1 MLLYYFYQYE
11 VSITES
17 TTTSNQP
24 SLNESTHTDNVP
36 TSTTKPSELEH
47 LYAELDPTGQHP
59 IVPHTNSIQIQYGA
73 LIGHRNKVSYIQLVY
88 ILYCIIY

>member
-17 TTTSNQP
+17 TIA
-24 SLNESTHTDNVP
+24 HTDNTP
-36 TSTTKPSELEH
+36 TTSTNKPP
-47 LYAELDPTGQHP
+47 LYAELEYIGTYP
-59 IVPHTNSIQIQYGA
+59 IVPPTNSVQYGA
-73 LIGHRNKVSYIQLVY
+73 LVGHRNKVSYIQLVY

>member
-36 TSTTKPSELEH
+36 ISTNKPP
-47 LYAELDPTGQHP
+47 LYVDVDPTCQRP
-59 IVPHTNSIQIQYGA
+59 FVPVPTNSVQYGTA
-73 LIGHRNKVSYIQLVY
+73 IGHRNKVSYIQLVY

>member
-24 SLNESTHTDNVP
+24 SLNDIYNVP
-36 TSTTKPSELEH
+36 NKLP
-47 LYAELDPTGQHP
+47 LYAERIIDNYHIAPP
-59 IVPHTNSIQIQYGA
+59 TNSVKYGTA
-73 LIGHRNKVSYIQLVY
+73 VSYIQLVY

>member
-17 TTTSNQP
+17 TTTTTSNQP

-36 TSTTKPSELEH
+36 TSIDKPP
-47 LYAELDPTGQHP
+47 LYAELTIGTHP
-59 IVPHTNSIQIQYGA
+59 IAPPTNSIQIQYGA
-73 LIGHRNKVSYIQLVY
+73 LVGHRNKVSYIQLVY

>member
-17 TTTSNQP
+17 STTSNQP
-24 SLNESTHTDNVP
+24 SLNESIHTDNVP
-36 TSTTKPSELEH
+36 TSTNKPP
-47 LYAELDPTGQHP
+47 LYAELEYIGTYP
-59 IVPHTNSIQIQYGA
+59 IVPPTNSVQYGTA
-73 LIGHRNKVSYIQLVY
+73 VGHRNKVSYIQLVY

>member
-11 VSITES
+11 VSINES

-24 SLNESTHTDNVP
+24 SLNESTLTDN
-36 TSTTKPSELEH
+36 TSTNKPP
-47 LYAELDPTGQHP
+47 LYAEVEYIRTYP
-59 IVPHTNSIQIQYGA
+59 IVPPTNSVQYGTA
-73 LIGHRNKVSYIQLVY
+73 VGHRNKVSYIQLVY

>member
-17 TTTSNQP
+17 TTSNQP
-24 SLNESTHTDNVP
+24 SLNESTHTDIVP
-36 TSTTKPSELEH
+36 ASINKPP
-47 LYAELDPTGQHP
+47 LYAELELIVTYP
-59 IVPHTNSIQIQYGA
+59 IVPPTNSVQYGTA
-73 LIGHRNKVSYIQLVY
+73 VGHRNKVSYIQLVY